1 MESHVISAIRVILDN
16 PGILDTEKVPS
27 IDEILKTQ
35 KADEIT
41 GIIRSYLSMAK
52 VSDSTRIDLINQYL
66 HNLQQTAVNRLENQ
80 RVQLQLREEQT
91 RPMGEKRKSK
101 DPKRDDECR
110 CAGIDLFKCIP
121 HWSIWLIRDVWQLLV
136 LAGIVWLF
144 FNVIMRYVKIY

>member
-91 RPMGEKRKSK
+91 RPLGEKRKPK
-101 DPKRDDECR
+101 DPAREDECR
-110 CAGIDLFKCIP
+110 CFGIDWFKCIP
-121 HWSIWLIRDVWQLLV
+121 HWSRWLIRDVWQLGV
-136 LAGIVWLF
+136 LAFLVW
-144 FNVIMRYVKIY
+144 VIFSILMRYVRIY